1 MIDAHMTAVSSV
13 LQYVAV
19 CCSMLQCDVVC
30 CVMINAHITAV
41 SSVLQ
46 YVAVCVCV
54 YVCRHLPISA
64 EWTSVEPPGENDIAA
79 IRKSS
84 VFHNHITYVK
94 RDMHV

>member
-54 YVCRHLPISA
+54 CMCVGTCPSRQSGLRSSPPVKMTSLQSA
-64 EWTSVEPPGENDIAA
+64 RVLCFI
-79 IRKSS
+79 
-84 VFHNHITYVK
+84 ITLH
-94 RDMHV
+94 M